1 MDTTNVTHPTR
12 HTCQFEFEFP
22 PEMPRRT
29 NVCNLQVLFAFRTSA
44 LTFDDF
50 NAFTCDIV
58 LGHSDSDLSQ
68 Q

>member
-1 MDTTNVTHPTR
+1 MDKTNGTR
-12 HTCQFEFEFP
+12 RTCQFEFEFP
-22 PEMPRRT
+22 PEMSRRT
-29 NVCNLQVLFAFRTSA
+29 NVNNLQVLFAFRTA

-50 NAFTCDIV
+50 NTFTSDIV